1 MSMTKEQARELLHG
15 SDLRATAPRIA
26 VLRTL
31 AEAET
36 PLSHTEVVEVLGV
49 TDWDPATIYR
59 NLVKLRDAGLA
70 PVVSQVGGID
80 RYALL
85 DKAEDDHHHPHFV
98 CEDCGKVSCLPIE
111 LTTALA
117 VDERWK
123 ASIQGATM
131 QLSGEC
137 PECLEV
143 AHKT

>member
-15 SDLRATAPRIA
+15 RDLRATAPRIA
-26 VLRTL
+26 VIRIL
-31 AEAET
+31 AEAEA
-36 PLSHTEVVEVLGV
+36 PLSHTEVVDVLGE

-111 LTTALA
+111 FTTALT

-123 ASIQGATM
+123 ASIQGATV

-143 AHKT
+143 AHKA